1 MVQRPITKE
10 ASKVDLTIENQKQG
24 KEENAKIVILA
35 INIKIDHKP

>member
-1 MVQRPITKE
+1 MYTNE

-35 INIKIDHKP
+35 INIKTDHKP